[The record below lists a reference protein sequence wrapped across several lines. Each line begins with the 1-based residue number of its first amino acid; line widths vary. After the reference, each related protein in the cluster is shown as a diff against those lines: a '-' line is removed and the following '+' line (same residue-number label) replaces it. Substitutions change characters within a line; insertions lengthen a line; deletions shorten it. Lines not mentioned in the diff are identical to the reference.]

1 MTLSA
6 ENVDYRQYLDPR
18 TLAKIAALDIRAR
31 LIVEGFIT
39 GMHRSPYK
47 GFSIEFAQHRPYV
60 TGDDIKYIDWKVFGR
75 TDRHY
80 IKQYEEETNLHV
92 MLVVDASESMGYAGT
107 QTQGWKPQ
115 DRTGDMSGTG
125 GTGWR
130 KFDHAVSIAA
140 SLAYVALHQQDSAG
154 LAVFDD
160 KIRRFL
166 RPSNNPRQWKSIVNE
181 LMSVPKNQKTRTGAI
196 LDEIAEQMRHRSLIV
211 LISDLFDDP
220 AGLVKGIRH
229 LRYRRHDMIVMQVL
243 DHDELT
249 FPFDQTT
256 LFRGLEQTGELIV
269 EPRAL
274 REAYLEEL
282 RKHTEK
288 VREACHSLHID
299 YVQVD
304 TSLPLDVTL
313 PGFLA
318 TRAARMK

>member
-1 MTLSA
+1 MTANL
-6 ENVDYRQYLDPR
+6 EHTNYRQYLDPR

-47 GFSIEFAQHRPYV
+47 GFSVEFAQHRPYA

-80 IKQYEEETNLHV
+80 IKQYEEETNLHI
-92 MLVVDASESMGYAGT
+92 MLVVDASESMGYAG
-107 QTQGWKPQ
+107 QQAKGWKPEG
-115 DRTGDMSGTG
+115 RTPDQSSGH
-125 GTGWR
+125 GWR

-154 LAVFDD
+154 LAVFDE
-160 KIRRFL
+160 KIRHFL
-166 RPSNNPRQWKSIVNE
+166 RPSNNPKQWKTIIDE
-181 LMSVPKNQKTRTGAI
+181 LTSVPKNQKTRTGAI
-196 LDEIAEQMRHRSLIV
+196 LNEIAEQMRHRSLIV
-211 LISDLFDDP
+211 LISDMFDDP
-220 AGLVKGIRH
+220 ANIIKGIQH
-229 LRYRRHDMIVMQVL
+229 LRYCRHDIILLQVL

-256 LFRGLEQTGELIV
+256 LFKGMEEMGELIV

-282 RKHTEK
+282 KNHTEK
-288 VREACHSLHID
+288 IRQACHQMHID
-299 YVQVD
+299 YLQID